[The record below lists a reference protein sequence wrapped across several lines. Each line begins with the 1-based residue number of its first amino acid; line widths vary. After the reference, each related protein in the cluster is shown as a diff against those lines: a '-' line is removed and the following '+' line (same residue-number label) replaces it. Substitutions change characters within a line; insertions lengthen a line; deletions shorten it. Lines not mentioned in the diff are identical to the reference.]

1 MNTLTLWHGGRD
13 LEYSYKSF
21 QSSKKGRWEHG
32 PGVYLTTHYER
43 ASSYAKGGGKTY
55 LVEFSEG
62 NDIENVKIPLS
73 EVYEFVNF
81 YVIKKKTK
89 EVLDCILS
97 NSQRTSD
104 DNSIKASYFLN
115 IMINFDAIMP
125 SKTEKLNEFLVNK
138 GVDYSIVNRFGGRDE
153 TVFVIFNNNLI
164 QKVKPVPA
172 KEVNLSMWEI
182 EPKFVAKKAKNNI
195 F

>member
-73 EVYEFVNF
+73 EVYEFVNS

>member
-73 EVYEFVNF
+73 EVYEFVNS

-153 TVFVIFNNNLI
+153 TVFVIFNNHLI

-182 EPKFVAKKAKNNI
+182 EPKFVVKKAKNNI

>member
-62 NDIENVKIPLS
+62 NDIENVKIPLN
-73 EVYEFVNF
+73 EVYEFVNS

-89 EVLDCILS
+89 EVLDCII
-97 NSQRTSD
+97 NNANRTSD

-138 GVDYSIVNRFGGRDE
+138 GADYSIVNRFGGRDE
-153 TVFVIFNNNLI
+153 TVFVIFNNCLI
-164 QKVKPVPA
+164 KKVKAIPA
-172 KEVNLSMWEI
+172 KEVDLNMWEI
-182 EPKFVAKKAKNNI
+182 KPEFFVKKQKNNP

>member
-73 EVYEFVNF
+73 EVYEFVNS

-153 TVFVIFNNNLI
+153 TVFVIFNNHLI

-182 EPKFVAKKAKNNI
+182 EPKFVAKKVKNNI